1 MVHLP
6 TLIIIAIT
14 VNFLLAALMLVVY
27 QIHRKLDCFIYWS
40 ASCFVFAIA
49 AIVASTRTVIDF
61 PLLTIFVADILF
73 IGGPLLA
80 LLGIRSY
87 LGRGMSR
94 RFKLWLL
101 VSAAL
106 VTLALAMS
114 FSKPAWAQLVTS
126 VVIAVIFFRAVVLL
140 RGLNSRPPLPKYLL
154 TMLFGIHA
162 VAMLSQAAMLGTSLY
177 FGESGQ
183 VALLLETLLISH
195 ILLTV
200 CTAMVFPLLVFVTS
214 EQHLTNLANIDDL
227 TKLLN
232 RRAFFERA
240 GKQFIEAKHTDS
252 NFSLLM
258 LDLDYFKQVNDEY
271 GHVVG
276 DHCLAWVAQHIR
288 AELRETDVPAR
299 IGGEEFAIA
308 LAGANGAQAERVSK
322 RICAQI
328 AEHPCEVEGKSINLT
343 VSIGVI
349 NRVQKHEHLQELL
362 AEADAALYEA
372 KERGRNQ
379 VVVSH

>member
-27 QIHRKLDCFIYWS
+27 QIHRRLGCFIYWS

-49 AIVASTRTVIDF
+49 AIVASARTVIDF
-61 PLLTIFVADILF
+61 PILTILVADFLF
-73 IGGPLLA
+73 IVGPLLA

-87 LGRGMSR
+87 LGKSISR
-94 RFKLWLL
+94 RFKLSLL
-101 VSAAL
+101 IGAAL
-106 VTLALAMS
+106 IILALAMLYS
-114 FSKPAWAQLVTS
+114 VPVWAQLFTS
-126 VVIAVIFFRAVVLL
+126 MVIALIFFYAVVLL
-140 RGLNSRPPLPKYLL
+140 RGINSRPPLPKHLL
-154 TMLFGIHA
+154 TILFGIHA
-162 VAMLSQAAMLGTSLY
+162 VAMLAQALLLGTSLY
-177 FGESGQ
+177 FAKSGQ

-214 EQHLTNLANIDDL
+214 EQRLTNLANIDDL

-240 GKQFIEAKHTDS
+240 
-252 NFSLLM
+252 
-258 LDLDYFKQVNDEY
+258 
-271 GHVVG
+271 
-276 DHCLAWVAQHIR
+276 
-288 AELRETDVPAR
+288 ELRESDLPAR
-299 IGGEEFAIA
+299 IGGEEFAIV
-308 LAGANGAQAERVSK
+308 LPGANCAQAERVSK
-322 RICAQI
+322 RVCAQI
-328 AEHPCEVEGKSINLT
+328 ASHPCPVDDKLISLT
-343 VSIGVI
+343 VSIGVVY
-349 NRVQKHEHLQELL
+349 RVQKHDHLQELL

>member
-6 TLIIIAIT
+6 TLIIVAIT

-49 AIVASTRTVIDF
+49 AIVASARTVIDF
-61 PLLTIFVADILF
+61 PVLTILIADILF
-73 IGGPLLA
+73 IAGPLLA
-80 LLGIRSY
+80 LLGIQSY
-87 LGRGMSR
+87 LGRSISR
-94 RFKLWLL
+94 GFKLWLL

-106 VTLALAMS
+106 VILVLAMS

-140 RGLNSRPPLPKYLL
+140 RGLNSRPPLPKHLL

-177 FGESGQ
+177 FGQSGQ

-214 EQHLTNLANIDDL
+214 EQRLTNLANIDDL

-240 GKQFIEAKHTDS
+240 GKLFKEAHRTNS

-258 LDLDYFKQVNDEY
+258 LDLDYFKQVNDEH

-288 AELRETDVPAR
+288 AELRESDVPAR

-308 LAGANGAQAERVSK
+308 LPGANGAQAQRISK
-322 RICAQI
+322 RLCAQI
-328 AEHPCEVEGKSINLT
+328 AEHPCEVDGKSIRLT
-343 VSIGVI
+343 ISIGVI
-349 NRVQKHEHLQELL
+349 YRVQKHEHLQELL